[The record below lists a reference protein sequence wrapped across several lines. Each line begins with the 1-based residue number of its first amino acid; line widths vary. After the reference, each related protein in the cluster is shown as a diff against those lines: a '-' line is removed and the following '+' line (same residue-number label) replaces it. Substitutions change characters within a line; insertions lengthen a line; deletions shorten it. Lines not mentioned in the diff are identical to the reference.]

1 MVNRKMENRISESLS
16 TYLKYLHKE
25 SNVGIRE
32 LGRRYPSFSLATIQR
47 HATADI
53 NFTTRSITK
62 EGSKPKR
69 GRKKVIDARGERNLV
84 RTLKYNRDKG
94 IPFTSRRLQME
105 SGLLHASNRTVRRTL
120 NKNGFKYLQARR
132 KGLMSRADHKKRV
145 AFARKMI
152 RDHDETFWENDLS
165 FYLDGTSWV
174 FKTNPCD
181 QAATSHAKVWRKE
194 NEGLNFGCTSKGKKA
209 GYGGKTIH
217 FFVSISYSKGVI
229 SCEQYEKL
237 TGQFFADFV
246 EKNFINIFA
255 KSNNPNGNLFLQDG
269 DPRQNSK
276 VVVKA
281 LNNINVTCF
290 PIPPRSPEINPIE
303 NLFHLVELKL
313 REDALSR
320 NITKETEHQFASRVR
335 KTLLEFPSDTI
346 DRIIHSMQKRMHM
359 LVKNHGQRLK
369 Y

>member
-1 MVNRKMENRISESLS
+1 MENRISESLS

-47 HATADI
+47 HATADL
-53 NFTTRSITK
+53 NFTTTSSTK
-62 EGSKPKR
+62 EGSKR

-94 IPFTSRRLQME
+94 IPFTSNRLQME

-120 NKNGFKYLQARR
+120 NNNGFKYLQARR

-181 QAATSHAKVWRKE
+181 QAATSHARVWRKE
-194 NEGLNFGCTSKGKKA
+194 NEGLNFGCTSKGKR
-209 GYGGKTIH
+209 
-217 FFVSISYSKGVI
+217 
-229 SCEQYEKL
+229 L
-237 TGQFFADFV
+237 DM
-246 EKNFINIFA
+246 
-255 KSNNPNGNLFLQDG
+255 
-269 DPRQNSK
+269 
-276 VVVKA
+276 VVKPFIFLYQSLTQKA
-281 LNNINVTCF
+281 LYPANST
-290 PIPPRSPEINPIE
+290 RS
-303 NLFHLVELKL
+303 
-313 REDALSR
+313 
-320 NITKETEHQFASRVR
+320 
-335 KTLLEFPSDTI
+335 
-346 DRIIHSMQKRMHM
+346 
-359 LVKNHGQRLK
+359 
-369 Y
+369 